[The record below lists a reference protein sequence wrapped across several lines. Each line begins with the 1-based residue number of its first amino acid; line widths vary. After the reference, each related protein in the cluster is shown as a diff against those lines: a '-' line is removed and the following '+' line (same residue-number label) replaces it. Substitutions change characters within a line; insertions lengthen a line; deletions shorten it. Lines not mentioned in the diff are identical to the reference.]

1 MAARR
6 QRRRDATSFSFL
18 SIPPHFSPSALRAG
32 LPQKGSPTNN
42 KSSRLFFGRPRRSVR
57 GPVAMTCLIFSSDS
71 FDFFYVFAGC
81 NMKCSSTS
89 SGFHA
94 SSSRSSVACSSPLI
108 CDVMLR
114 QPMGGKRQRSS
125 LLTTGTGTDHATMRL
140 CCSSERPRHWTGS
153 CRPSPRAPR
162 CVSVAVH
169 LVVVGVPHGMRACS
183 PFAHSGI
190 QQEHMLAEAPRR
202 R

>member
-1 MAARR
+1 MRARLIYTVGTWWVGLALAARR
-6 QRRRDATSFSFL
+6 QRRRDATSFPFHSTSLFTFAAPCRFAAEGQ
-18 SIPPHFSPSALRAG
+18 SSYKQ
-32 LPQKGSPTNN
+32 QKFAFVFWTS
-42 KSSRLFFGRPRRSVR
+42 KELRSVR

-81 NMKCSSTS
+81 NMKCSS

-114 QPMGGKRQRSS
+114 RPMGEKRQRSS

-140 CCSSERPRHWTGS
+140 C
-153 CRPSPRAPR
+153 
-162 CVSVAVH
+162 
-169 LVVVGVPHGMRACS
+169 L
-183 PFAHSGI
+183 
-190 QQEHMLAEAPRR
+190 
-202 R
+202 